1 MHVASKRQARQP
13 RWSLRQQPV
22 LPIERARA
30 DLIRIFPTMSKRPHM
45 DCFAIGDTADF
56 AKTVSE
62 YDVYAFA
69 GIVGD
74 FYGVHLNEEYA
85 KTTRFKTRIAQGT
98 LSVGFLST
106 VMGHMAAKAPNP
118 GAVSYRYDIT
128 FKAPVFFGD
137 TVTAR
142 LVLREKDDEG
152 NTCIFTATVTKQ
164 DGTVVASGDTYLK
177 VL

>member
-1 MHVASKRQARQP
+1 
-13 RWSLRQQPV
+13 
-22 LPIERARA
+22 
-30 DLIRIFPTMSKRPHM
+30 M
-45 DCFAIGDTADF
+45 DCYAVGDTADF

-62 YDVYAFA
+62 YDIYAFA

-74 FYGVHLNEEYA
+74 FYAVHLNEEFA
-85 KTTRFKTRIAQGT
+85 KTTRFEKRIAQGC

-106 VMGHMAAKAPNP
+106 VMGYMAAKAPNP
-118 GAVSYRYDIT
+118 GAVSHRYDIT
-128 FKAPVFFGD
+128 FPAPVYIGD

-142 LVLREKDDEG
+142 LELRQKDEER
-152 NTCIFTATVTKQ
+152 NTCIFTATVSNQ

>member
-1 MHVASKRQARQP
+1 MA
-13 RWSLRQQPV
+13 
-22 LPIERARA
+22 
-30 DLIRIFPTMSKRPHM
+30 KRPHM
-45 DCFAIGDTADF
+45 DCYAVGDTADF

-62 YDVYAFA
+62 HDIYGFA

-74 FYGVHLNEEYA
+74 FYAVHLNEEFA
-85 KTTRFKTRIAQGT
+85 KTTRFEKRIAQGC

-106 VMGHMAAKAPNP
+106 VMGYMAAKAPNP

-128 FKAPVFFGD
+128 FAAPVYIGD

-142 LVLREKDDEG
+142 LQLRTKDEER
-152 NTCIFTATVTKQ
+152 NTCIFAATVSNQ

>member
-1 MHVASKRQARQP
+1 MA
-13 RWSLRQQPV
+13 
-22 LPIERARA
+22 
-30 DLIRIFPTMSKRPHM
+30 KRPHM
-45 DCFAIGDTADF
+45 DCYAIGDTADF

-62 YDVYAFA
+62 YDIYGFA

-74 FYGVHLNEEYA
+74 FYAVHLNEEYA
-85 KTTRFKTRIAQGT
+85 KGTRFEKRIAQGC

-106 VMGHMAAKAPNP
+106 VMGHMAAKAPSP

-128 FKAPVFFGD
+128 FNAPVFIGD

-142 LVLREKDDEG
+142 LTLEDKDEERNVCVFAAD
-152 NTCIFTATVTKQ
+152 VTRQ
-164 DGTVVASGDTYLK
+164 DGVVVASGKTYLK

>member
-1 MHVASKRQARQP
+1 MA
-13 RWSLRQQPV
+13 
-22 LPIERARA
+22 
-30 DLIRIFPTMSKRPHM
+30 KRPHM
-45 DCFAIGDTADF
+45 DCYAIGDTADF

-62 YDVYAFA
+62 YDVYGFA

-85 KTTRFKTRIAQGT
+85 KRTQFGRRIAQGA
-98 LSVGFLST
+98 LSVGFLAT
-106 VMGHMAAKAPNP
+106 VMGYMAAKAPDP

-128 FKAPVFFGD
+128 FRAPVFIGD

-142 LVLREKDDEG
+142 LTLVEKDEDR
-152 NTCIFTATVTKQ
+152 NTCVFDAAVTNQ
-164 DGTVVASGDTYLK
+164 AGTVVAQGRTYLK

>member
-1 MHVASKRQARQP
+1 MAKR
-13 RWSLRQQPV
+13 L
-22 LPIERARA
+22 
-30 DLIRIFPTMSKRPHM
+30 HM
-45 DCFAIGDTADF
+45 DCYAVGDTADV

-62 YDVYAFA
+62 YDIYAFA

-74 FYGVHLNEEYA
+74 FYAVHLNEEFA
-85 KTTRFKTRIAQGT
+85 KTTRFEKRIAQGC

-106 VMGHMAAKAPNP
+106 VMGYMAAKAPNP
-118 GAVSYRYDIT
+118 GAVSHRYDIT
-128 FKAPVFFGD
+128 FQAPVYIGD

-142 LVLREKDDEG
+142 LELRQKDEER
-152 NTCIFTATVTKQ
+152 NTCIFTATVTNQ

>member
-1 MHVASKRQARQP
+1 MA
-13 RWSLRQQPV
+13 
-22 LPIERARA
+22 
-30 DLIRIFPTMSKRPHM
+30 KRPHM
-45 DCFAIGDTADF
+45 DCYAVGDTADF

-62 YDVYAFA
+62 YDIYAFA

-74 FYGVHLNEEYA
+74 FYAVHLNEEFA
-85 KTTRFKTRIAQGT
+85 KTTRFEKRIAQGC

-106 VMGHMAAKAPNP
+106 VMGYMAAKAPHP
-118 GAVSYRYDIT
+118 GAVSHRYDIT
-128 FKAPVFFGD
+128 FQAPVYIGD

-142 LVLREKDDEG
+142 LELRQKDEER
-152 NTCIFTATVTKQ
+152 NTCIFTATVSNQ